1 MSKSFYDW
9 NVQKF
14 TWHEEDG
21 LYVIDN
27 DFTINF
33 RDELHRK
40 YSFIILKGAKTDGG
54 SIPKIFSWFADSWRD
69 DAGAR
74 IRVGVVVL
82 NFEFHALSVF
92 DALLSSFVSSSLTV
106 RSTGLATNSSVSAKS
121 HTCCTFST

>member
-1 MSKSFYDW
+1 MQSTGCPQHLEARPQVEVIGVAENDLRLHLLTQLAEMHAFHCAAGTY
-9 NVQKF
+9 
-14 TWHEEDG
+14 WHE
-21 LYVIDN
+21 
-27 DFTINF
+27 
-33 RDELHRK
+33 
-40 YSFIILKGAKTDGG
+40 DGG
-54 SIPKIFSWFADSWRD
+54 EYLSMVGGD